1 MKTLCSTTMIA
12 VFLLLFSNEIS
23 AQTTD
28 TKPDQIIQLPQLFL
42 EQKLDRSVRNTTGRD
57 IAGIAYAKSLGKTPE
72 DFGRYIGE
80 HTAFFWADIKGKG
93 SVPFVQ
99 YLYRFLQTD
108 RNSKMEILSVS
119 EKSVKAKMTVY
130 GETNIKALA
139 DLNVT
144 IEEYASFY
152 GKYLETLAD
161 YLGLEYKQKFE
172 DGWIVFSVTEKK

>member
-1 MKTLCSTTMIA
+1 MVVA
-12 VFLLLFSNEIS
+12 FLLLCTNGIQ

-28 TKPDQIIQLPQLFL
+28 TKPGQIIQLPQLSL
-42 EQKLDRSVRNTTGRD
+42 EQKLDRSARNTTTRD
-57 IAGIAYAKSLGKTPE
+57 IVGIAYAKSMGKTPE
-72 DFGRYIGE
+72 DFGKYIGE

-99 YLYRFLQTD
+99 YWYRFLQTD
-108 RNSKMEILSVS
+108 GNSKMEILSVS

-139 DLNVT
+139 DLGVT

-152 GKYLETLAD
+152 GKYSETLAD

>member
-1 MKTLCSTTMIA
+1 MKKLCFTTMIA
-12 VFLLLFSNEIS
+12 IFMLLCTNGLQ

-28 TKPDQIIQLPQLFL
+28 NKPDQIIQLPQLSL
-42 EQKLDRSVRNTTGRD
+42 EQKLDRSARNTTTRD
-57 IAGIAYAKSLGKTPE
+57 IVGIAYAKSLGKTPE
-72 DFGRYIGE
+72 DFGKYIGE
-80 HTAFFWADIKGKG
+80 HTAFFWGDIKGKG

-99 YLYRFLQTD
+99 YWYRFLQTD

-139 DLNVT
+139 DLGVT
-144 IEEYASFY
+144 IDEYASFY
-152 GKYLETLAD
+152 GKYSETLAD
-161 YLGLEYKQKFE
+161 YLGLEYKQKYE

>member
-1 MKTLCSTTMIA
+1 MKTICLTKIIA
-12 VFLLLFSNEIS
+12 VSLFFCSVVIQ

-28 TKPDQIIQLPQLFL
+28 TKPDQIIQLPQLSL
-42 EQKLDRSVRNTTGRD
+42 EQKLVRSVRNTTGRD
-57 IAGIAYAKSLGKTPE
+57 IAGIAYAKSMGKTPE
-72 DFGRYIGE
+72 DFGRYLGE

-99 YLYRFLQTD
+99 YWYRFLQTD
-108 RNSKMEILSVS
+108 TNSKMEIISVS
-119 EKSVKAKMTVY
+119 EKTVKAKMTVY
-130 GETNIKALA
+130 GETNLKALA
-139 DLNVT
+139 DLGVT

-152 GKYLETLAD
+152 GKYSETLAE

>member
-1 MKTLCSTTMIA
+1 MKTFYKARMISL
-12 VFLLLFSNEIS
+12 FLLFFTNGIQ

-28 TKPDQIIQLPQLFL
+28 TKPDQIIQLPQLSL

-72 DFGRYIGE
+72 DFGKYIGE

-93 SVPFVQ
+93 SVLFVQ

-108 RNSKMEILSVS
+108 RNSKMEIQSVS

-152 GKYLETLAD
+152 GKYLETLAE
-161 YLGLEYKQKFE
+161 YLGLEYKQKFD

>member
-1 MKTLCSTTMIA
+1 MKALCLTTMVV
-12 VFLLLFSNEIS
+12 VFLLLCTNGIQ

-28 TKPDQIIQLPQLFL
+28 TKPDQIIQLPQLSL
-42 EQKLDRSVRNTTGRD
+42 EQKLDRSARNTTTRD
-57 IAGIAYAKSLGKTPE
+57 IVGIAYAKSIGKTPE
-72 DFGRYIGE
+72 DFGKYIGE

-99 YLYRFLQTD
+99 YWYRFLQTD
-108 RNSKMEILSVS
+108 KNSKMEILSVS

-130 GETNIKALA
+130 GESNIKALA
-139 DLNVT
+139 DLGVT

-152 GKYLETLAD
+152 GKYSEILAD

>member
-1 MKTLCSTTMIA
+1 MKPSCLTKMIA
-12 VFLLLFSNEIS
+12 VFLLLCTNGIQ

-28 TKPDQIIQLPQLFL
+28 TKPDQIFQLPQLSL

-72 DFGRYIGE
+72 DFGKYIGE
-80 HTAFFWADIKGKG
+80 NTAFFWADIKGKG

-99 YLYRFLQTD
+99 YWYRFLQTD
-108 RNSKMEILSVS
+108 TNSKMEIISVS
-119 EKSVKAKMTVY
+119 EKTVKAKMTVY
-130 GETNIKALA
+130 GETNLKAFA
-139 DLNVT
+139 DLGVT

-152 GKYLETLAD
+152 GKYSEALAE

>member
-1 MKTLCSTTMIA
+1 MKPSCLTKMIA
-12 VFLLLFSNEIS
+12 VFLLLCTNGIQ

-28 TKPDQIIQLPQLFL
+28 TKPDQIIQLPQLSL

-72 DFGRYIGE
+72 DFGKYIGE
-80 HTAFFWADIKGKG
+80 NTAFFWADIKGKG

-99 YLYRFLQTD
+99 YWYRFLQTD
-108 RNSKMEILSVS
+108 TNSKMEIISVS
-119 EKSVKAKMTVY
+119 EKTVKAKMTVY
-130 GETNIKALA
+130 GETNLKAFA
-139 DLNVT
+139 DLGVT

-152 GKYLETLAD
+152 GKYSEALAE

>member
-1 MKTLCSTTMIA
+1 MKTFCLTKIIPVSLFFCSVVIQ
-12 VFLLLFSNEIS
+12 

-28 TKPDQIIQLPQLFL
+28 AKLDQIIQLPQLSL

-57 IAGIAYAKSLGKTPE
+57 IAGIAYAKSMGKTPE
-72 DFGRYIGE
+72 DFGKYIGE

-172 DGWIVFSVTEKK
+172 DGWIVFSVAEKE

>member
-1 MKTLCSTTMIA
+1 MKALCLKTMVVA
-12 VFLLLFSNEIS
+12 FLLLCTNGIQ

-28 TKPDQIIQLPQLFL
+28 TKPGQIIQLPQLSL
-42 EQKLDRSVRNTTGRD
+42 EQKLDRSARNTTTRD
-57 IAGIAYAKSLGKTPE
+57 IVGIAYAKSMGKTPE
-72 DFGRYIGE
+72 DFGKYIGE

-99 YLYRFLQTD
+99 YWYRFLQTD
-108 RNSKMEILSVS
+108 GNSKMEILSVS

-139 DLNVT
+139 DLGVT

-152 GKYLETLAD
+152 GKYSETLAD

>member
-1 MKTLCSTTMIA
+1 MKALCLTIFIVA
-12 VFLLLFSNEIS
+12 FLLLSTNGIQ

-28 TKPDQIIQLPQLFL
+28 AKLDQIIQLPQLSL
-42 EQKLDRSVRNTTGRD
+42 EQKLERSARNTTTRD
-57 IAGIAYAKSLGKTPE
+57 IVGIAYAKSLGKTPE
-72 DFGRYIGE
+72 EFGKYIGE
-80 HTAFFWADIKGKG
+80 HTAFFWADIKDKG

-99 YLYRFLQTD
+99 YWYRFLQTD
-108 RNSKMEILSVS
+108 KNSKMEILSVS

-130 GETNIKALA
+130 GETNIKALS
-139 DLNVT
+139 DLGVT

-152 GKYLETLAD
+152 GKYSETLAE

>member
-1 MKTLCSTTMIA
+1 MKTFYKATMIA
-12 VFLLLFSNEIS
+12 VFLLFLTNGIQ

-28 TKPDQIIQLPQLFL
+28 TKLDQIIQLPQLSL

-72 DFGRYIGE
+72 DFGKYIGE

-99 YLYRFLQTD
+99 YWYRFLQTD

-130 GETNIKALA
+130 GEANIKALA
-139 DLNVT
+139 DLGVT

-152 GKYLETLAD
+152 GKYSETLAD

>member
-1 MKTLCSTTMIA
+1 MKTFCSTTMII
-12 VFLLLFSNEIS
+12 VFLLLCTNVIQ

-28 TKPDQIIQLPQLFL
+28 AKLDQIIQLPQLSL

-57 IAGIAYAKSLGKTPE
+57 IAGIAYVKSFGKTPE
-72 DFGRYIGE
+72 DFGKYIGE

-99 YLYRFLQTD
+99 YWYRFLQTD

-130 GETNIKALA
+130 GETNLKSYS
-139 DLNVT
+139 DLGVT

-152 GKYLETLAD
+152 GKYSETLAD